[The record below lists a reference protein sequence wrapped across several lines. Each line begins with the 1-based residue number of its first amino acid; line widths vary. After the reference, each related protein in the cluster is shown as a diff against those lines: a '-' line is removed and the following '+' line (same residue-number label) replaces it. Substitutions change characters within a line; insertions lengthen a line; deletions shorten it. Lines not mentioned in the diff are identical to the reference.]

1 MYSLVYDSLS
11 NKRWYWTTDGHFS
24 LDREKRKRWDNPYS
38 IDVQQLRADNPN
50 AFGAKKLSR
59 CLVVDDQETPVTC
72 ELDLGSELSAVFVI
86 IAENQQGE
94 HLLYSK
100 GSAQKFVTLSDDHI
114 SYWQTADEINET
126 LDRLL
131 ANDQF
136 WEDHADIDKGTVRA
150 INAGSLMVVSES
162 MADCQIIVALDAIGR
177 LTVFDWR
184 QSQFMILRSR
194 RQPLISL
201 LWDDAKKAQTAVEDI
216 RGKVNGDVIQID
228 TIKAVP
234 IGKLVEFSDQLAE
247 KRPKTLAP
255 TSNSKM
261 EITEATKLH
270 VFPSLGTDKLDEL
283 KQAVDLIIGMVGNV
297 DTLERALKV
306 HDSQITQDYL
316 HVIELMNPKDLD
328 AEKLI
333 ENLHDERVKRRQ
345 IKQLLVIVKALSMCF
360 DVDAYREMISHEPAL
375 GQRYIF
381 RDQNTA
387 ATLLRL
393 AKTTA
398 KVEEAP
404 F

>member
-1 MYSLVYDSLS
+1 
-11 NKRWYWTTDGHFS
+11 
-24 LDREKRKRWDNPYS
+24 
-38 IDVQQLRADNPN
+38 
-50 AFGAKKLSR
+50 
-59 CLVVDDQETPVTC
+59 
-72 ELDLGSELSAVFVI
+72 
-86 IAENQQGE
+86 
-94 HLLYSK
+94 
-100 GSAQKFVTLSDDHI
+100 
-114 SYWQTADEINET
+114 
-126 LDRLL
+126 
-131 ANDQF
+131 
-136 WEDHADIDKGTVRA
+136 
-150 INAGSLMVVSES
+150 
-162 MADCQIIVALDAIGR
+162 
-177 LTVFDWR
+177 
-184 QSQFMILRSR
+184 
-194 RQPLISL
+194 
-201 LWDDAKKAQTAVEDI
+201 
-216 RGKVNGDVIQID
+216 
-228 TIKAVP
+228 
-234 IGKLVEFSDQLAE
+234 
-247 KRPKTLAP
+247 
-255 TSNSKM
+255 M

-316 HVIELMNPKDLD
+316 HVIELMNPKNLD

-398 KVEEAP
+398 EVEEAP

>member
-72 ELDLGSELSAVFVI
+72 DLDLGSELSAVFVI

-131 ANDQF
+131 ANNQF

-150 INAGSLMVVSES
+150 INAGSLMVISES

-201 LWDDAKKAQTAVEDI
+201 LWDDAKKAQTAVEDM
-216 RGKVNGDVIQID
+216 RGKVNEDVIQTD
-228 TIKAVP
+228 TIEAVP
-234 IGKLVEFSDQLAE
+234 IGRLAELSDQSAE
-247 KRPKTLAP
+247 KRPKILAP

-297 DTLERALKV
+297 NTLERALKV

-360 DVDAYREMISHEPAL
+360 DVDAYQEMISHEPAL

>member
-1 MYSLVYDSLS
+1 M
-11 NKRWYWTTDGHFS
+11 
-24 LDREKRKRWDNPYS
+24 
-38 IDVQQLRADNPN
+38 QQLRVDNPN
-50 AFGAKKLSR
+50 AFGAKKLNR

-72 ELDLGSELSAVFVI
+72 DLDLGSELSAVFVI
-86 IAENQQGE
+86 IAENQQGK

-100 GSAQKFVTLSDDHI
+100 GSAQKFVALSDDHI

-131 ANDQF
+131 ANNQF

-201 LWDDAKKAQTAVEDI
+201 LWADAKKAQMAVEDM

-255 TSNSKM
+255 TANSKM

-283 KQAVDLIIGMVGNV
+283 KQAVDLIIEMVGNV

-316 HVIELMNPKDLD
+316 HVIELMDPEDLD

-360 DVDAYREMISHEPAL
+360 DVDAYQEMISHEPAL
-375 GQRYIF
+375 GQRYVF

-393 AKTTA
+393 AKITA
-398 KVEEAP
+398 EVEEAP